1 VEYVYSLDMRYVK
14 QYHEVSVAVTR
25 EEVERGDVENMAKGF
40 HPQHNKLYG
49 YSLEEQGTPIELI
62 NMRLV
67 CIGKT
72 EKPEFMQD
80 EYAGE
85 DPSPALK
92 KKRRVFLPRQKNFAN
107 VDVFDGFELH
117 FGNRIEG
124 PAIIEQVNTT
134 TFVASEYNVLVDK
147 YGSYTMYFK
156 EIEDQVKGRIL
167 S

>member
-1 VEYVYSLDMRYVK
+1 MRYVK
-14 QYHEVSVAVTR
+14 QYHEVNVEVTR
-25 EEVERGDVENMAKGF
+25 EEVEKGDFQTMARRF

-72 EKPEFMQD
+72 EKPEFMVD
-80 EYAGE
+80 EHAGE
-85 DPSPALK
+85 DPSPAFK
-92 KKRRVFLPRQKNFAN
+92 KKRRVFLPRQRRFTN
-107 VDVFDGFELH
+107 VDVFDGFKLH

-134 TFVASEYNVLVDK
+134 TFVTSEYSVLVDK
-147 YGSYTMYFK
+147 YGSYTMYLK
-156 EIEDQVKGRIL
+156 DREEQVKGRVV